1 MHSALRRLALFS
13 AFCLLPST
21 FVFSQT
27 VQYRSPAGAV
37 YRADQDT
44 GAVARAAAALAAD
57 PNNIDK
63 LIALGVAQAGVRQM
77 REAIVTFSN
86 GIIQAPNNAVLY
98 RWRGHRSL
106 SVREFDAAERDF
118 ARGLAIDSTVYGIW
132 YHLGIVRFARGD
144 FTGAAQAFS
153 RAQPRAPDPGE
164 LAGSVDWWWMSLMR
178 AGKRAEATAMLARR
192 LDSLPVNN
200 AYTQRLKLYRGTITP
215 EQLFTPADTADVQ
228 VATLSFGLGN
238 WYLLR
243 GDTVSARRQFDRAIR
258 SGGWPGFGFII
269 SEIELGRLR

>member
-1 MHSALRRLALFS
+1 MRSALRRLSLLASF
-13 AFCLLPST
+13 FLLPAS
-21 FVFSQT
+21 FALSQT
-27 VQYRSPAGAV
+27 VQYRSPAGVV
-37 YRADQDT
+37 YRSDRDT

-57 PNNIDK
+57 PGNIDK
-63 LIALGVAQAGVRQM
+63 LIAVGVAQAGVRQM

-86 GIIQAPNNAVLY
+86 GIIQAPNNAMLY
-98 RWRGHRSL
+98 RWLGHRNL
-106 SVREFDAAERDF
+106 SVREFDAAEADF
-118 ARGLAIDSTVYGIW
+118 ARGLRIDSTVYGIW
-132 YHLGIVRFARGD
+132 YHLGIVKFARGD
-144 FTGAAQAFS
+144 FAGAAEAFR
-153 RAQPRAPDPGE
+153 RAQPRAPDAGE

-178 AGKRAEATAMLARR
+178 AGKRAEATAMLAKR

-200 AYTQRLKLYRGTITP
+200 AYTQRLKLYRGTLTP

-269 SEIELGRLR
+269 SEIELGRLK